1 MWAAVRGDWAA
12 AVALLG
18 ARQLRWLTVLG
29 VVLGMALM
37 VVAYGVVLLMAAGP
51 GEPVTVPGVGPV
63 TAVGQLLSPAS
74 ILFMLA
80 MSIFLMVPV
89 ASVFSALFLED
100 AARVVDRLTG
110 APPPPPVAP
119 LWDRIVAN
127 ANYFGLLLGL
137 NVLALWS
144 YAMLG
149 WASPVLFWAL
159 NGWLLGREYLQL
171 TLVRRH
177 STDDMRRI
185 WRAHRMQAWMSGGV
199 MAVALTVPIVNL
211 AAPLLGALAFSHMAR
226 RLPAG

>member
-1 MWAAVRGDWAA
+1 MWRAVRGDWSAA
-12 AVALLG
+12 LAL
-18 ARQLRWLTVLG
+18 ARAPQLRWLAGLG
-29 VVLGMALM
+29 VALGIALM

-63 TAVGQLLSPAS
+63 TAVGQLVSPAS

-89 ASVFSALFLED
+89 ASLFSALYLED

-110 APPPPPVAP
+110 APPPPPAP
-119 LWDRIVAN
+119 LLWDRIVAN

-144 YAMLG
+144 YPVLG
-149 WASPVLFWAL
+149 WLSPVLFWAL

-171 TLVRRH
+171 TLLRRH

-185 WRAHRMQAWMSGGV
+185 WRTHRLQAWLSGGV

-226 RLPAG
+226 RLQA